1 MKKIMTLMLAVFML
15 MVSTCFAADVEGK
28 VDWDGNI
35 IQVTGV
41 GSAPE
46 SVTRPDIKHQIARR
60 TAMLDG
66 YRNMLELVKGI
77 NIDSNT
83 TISTLST
90 PGTSMYSDTITSN
103 INGVVRGARVISEK
117 QNDDGSYSVTMAIK
131 LFGAG
136 SVAAAVVQ
144 PNQPTAFPE
153 PTAVPAATPAFQKP
167 TAVPAATSAKTVTD
181 ENLNMVTGVIV
192 DARGLGLKRCMS
204 PRIYDTTGRLVYG
217 DKFVSY
223 DFVVKYGMAS
233 YLPADKINSGLLTRA
248 GEHPLMIKA
257 VGLKNFNSDI
267 VVSVADADKMLQ
279 ANKYGNFL
287 INASMVFEY
296 E

>member
-46 SVTRPDIKHQIARR
+46 SVTRPDIRHQIARR

-77 NIDSNT
+77 NIDSST
-83 TISTLST
+83 TVSTLST

-153 PTAVPAATPAFQKP
+153 PTAVPAAT
-167 TAVPAATSAKTVTD
+167 SAKTVTN

-233 YLPADKINSGLLTRA
+233 YQPADKINSGLLTRA
-248 GEHPLMIKA
+248 GERPLVIKA
-257 VGLKNFNSDI
+257 VELKNFNSDI

>member
-35 IQVTGV
+35 IQTVGV

-46 SVTRPDIKHQIARR
+46 NVVNPAMRHQIARR

-66 YRNMLELVKGI
+66 YRNLLELVKGI
-77 NIDSNT
+77 NIDSST
-83 TISTLST
+83 TVSTLST
-90 PGTSMYSDTITSN
+90 PGSSMYSDTITSN
-103 INGVVRGARVISEK
+103 ITGVVRGARVISEK
-117 QNDDGSYSVTMAIK
+117 QNEDGSYTVTLAVK
-131 LFGAG
+131 LFGQG

-144 PNQPTAFPE
+144 PNQPVAFPE
-153 PTAVPAATPAFQKP
+153 PSAPVVKPSATEPTKP
-167 TAVPAATSAKTVTD
+167 VNDSSLATT
-181 ENLNMVTGVIV
+181 TGVIV

-217 DKFVSY
+217 DKFVSA
-223 DFVVKYGMAS
+223 DFVVNYGMAS
-233 YLPADKINSGLLTRA
+233 YQTADKINSGVLTRA
-248 GEHPLMIKA
+248 GARPLTMKA
-257 VGLKNFNSDI
+257 VSLKNFNSDI
-267 VVSVADADKMLQ
+267 VVSVEDADRMLQ
-279 ANKYGNFL
+279 ANKLGNFL
-287 INASMVFEY
+287 INAPMVFEY

>member
-1 MKKIMTLMLAVFML
+1 MKKIMTVMLAVFML

-46 SVTRPDIKHQIARR
+46 SVTRPDIRHQIARR

-77 NIDSNT
+77 NIDSST
-83 TISTLST
+83 TVSTLST

-117 QNDDGSYSVTMAIK
+117 QNDDGSYSVTMAVK

-153 PTAVPAATPAFQKP
+153 PTIVPAATPAK
-167 TAVPAATSAKTVTD
+167 AVTD

-233 YLPADKINSGLLTRA
+233 YQPADKINSGLLTRA

-257 VGLKNFNSDI
+257 VELKNFNSDI

>member
-1 MKKIMTLMLAVFML
+1 MKKIMTVMLAVFML

-46 SVTRPDIKHQIARR
+46 NVTRPDIRHQIARR

-77 NIDSNT
+77 NIDSST
-83 TISTLST
+83 TVSTLST

-153 PTAVPAATPAFQKP
+153 PTV
-167 TAVPAATSAKTVTD
+167 VPAATSAKTVTD

-233 YLPADKINSGLLTRA
+233 YQPADKINSGLLTRA

-257 VGLKNFNSDI
+257 VELKNFNSDI

-296 E
+296 ES

>member
-83 TISTLST
+83 TVSTLST

-117 QNDDGSYSVTMAIK
+117 QNDDGSYSVTLAVK
-131 LFGAG
+131 LFGPG

-153 PTAVPAATPAFQKP
+153 P

>member
-1 MKKIMTLMLAVFML
+1 MKKIMTVMLAVFML

-46 SVTRPDIKHQIARR
+46 SVTRPDIRHQIARR

-77 NIDSNT
+77 NIDSST
-83 TISTLST
+83 TVSTLST

-103 INGVVRGARVISEK
+103 INGIVRGARVISEK
-117 QNDDGSYSVTMAIK
+117 QNDDGSYSVTLAIK

-153 PTAVPAATPAFQKP
+153 PTAATATPAK
-167 TAVPAATSAKTVTD
+167 AVTD

-233 YLPADKINSGLLTRA
+233 YQTADKIGSGLLTRA
-248 GEHPLMIKA
+248 GERPLTIKA
-257 VGLKNFNSDI
+257 VELKNFNSDI

>member
-1 MKKIMTLMLAVFML
+1 MKKIMTVMLAVFML

-46 SVTRPDIKHQIARR
+46 SVTRPDIRHQIARR

-77 NIDSNT
+77 NIDSST
-83 TISTLST
+83 TVSTLST

-117 QNDDGSYSVTMAIK
+117 QNDDGSYSVTLAIK

-153 PTAVPAATPAFQKP
+153 PTAATATPAK
-167 TAVPAATSAKTVTD
+167 AVTD

-233 YLPADKINSGLLTRA
+233 YQTADKISSGLLTRA
-248 GEHPLMIKA
+248 GERPLTIKA
-257 VGLKNFNSDI
+257 VELKNFNSDI

>member
-153 PTAVPAATPAFQKP
+153 PTAVPAAT
-167 TAVPAATSAKTVTD
+167 SAKTVTD

-233 YLPADKINSGLLTRA
+233 YQPADKINSGLLTRA

>member
-117 QNDDGSYSVTMAIK
+117 QNDDGSYSVTLAVK
-131 LFGAG
+131 LFGPG
-136 SVAAAVVQ
+136 SVASAVVQ
-144 PNQPTAFPE
+144 PNQPKAFPE
-153 PTAVPAATPAFQKP
+153 PTKVQSSATEPTKP
-167 TAVPAATSAKTVTD
+167 VNDVS
-181 ENLNMVTGVIV
+181 LNTVTGVIV

-217 DKFVSY
+217 DKFVST

-233 YLPADKINSGLLTRA
+233 YQTAEKINSGLMTRA
-248 GEHPLMIKA
+248 GERPLVIKA
-257 VGLKNFNSDI
+257 VELKNFNSDI

>member
-1 MKKIMTLMLAVFML
+1 MKKIMTVMLAVFML

-46 SVTRPDIKHQIARR
+46 SVTRPDIRHQIARR

-77 NIDSNT
+77 NIDSST
-83 TISTLST
+83 TVSTLST

-117 QNDDGSYSVTMAIK
+117 QNDDGSYSVTLAIK

-153 PTAVPAATPAFQKP
+153 PTAAMATPAK
-167 TAVPAATSAKTVTD
+167 AVTD

-233 YLPADKINSGLLTRA
+233 YQTADKIGSGLLTRA
-248 GEHPLMIKA
+248 GERPLTIKA
-257 VGLKNFNSDI
+257 VELKNFNSDI

>member
-1 MKKIMTLMLAVFML
+1 MKKIMTVMLAVFML

-46 SVTRPDIKHQIARR
+46 SVTRPDIRHQIARR

-77 NIDSNT
+77 NIDSST
-83 TISTLST
+83 TVSTLST

-103 INGVVRGARVISEK
+103 INGIVRGARVISEK
-117 QNDDGSYSVTMAIK
+117 QNDDGSYSVTLAIK

-153 PTAVPAATPAFQKP
+153 PTV
-167 TAVPAATSAKTVTD
+167 VPAATSAKTVTN

-233 YLPADKINSGLLTRA
+233 YQTADKIGSGLLTRA
-248 GEHPLMIKA
+248 GERPLTIKA
-257 VGLKNFNSDI
+257 VELKNFNSDI

>member
-1 MKKIMTLMLAVFML
+1 MKKIMTVMLAVFML

-46 SVTRPDIKHQIARR
+46 SVTRPDIRHQIARR

-77 NIDSNT
+77 NIDSST
-83 TISTLST
+83 TVSTLST

-117 QNDDGSYSVTMAIK
+117 QNDDGSYSVTLAIK

-153 PTAVPAATPAFQKP
+153 PTVAPAATPAK
-167 TAVPAATSAKTVTD
+167 AVTD

-192 DARGLGLKRCMS
+192 DTRGLDLKRCMS

-248 GEHPLMIKA
+248 GEHPLTIKA
-257 VGLKNFNSDI
+257 VELKNFNSDI

>member
-46 SVTRPDIKHQIARR
+46 SVTRPDIRHQIARR

-77 NIDSNT
+77 NIDSST
-83 TISTLST
+83 TVSTLST

-153 PTAVPAATPAFQKP
+153 PTAVPAAT
-167 TAVPAATSAKTVTD
+167 SAKTVTD

-233 YLPADKINSGLLTRA
+233 YQTADKISSGILTRA
-248 GEHPLMIKA
+248 GEHPLTIKA
-257 VGLKNFNSDI
+257 VELKNFNSDI